1 MVAGLRT
8 ETIMRRNYRGD
19 LYVQKQMMGLPIAL
33 KLYGRVST
41 PEEKGALLA
50 LLRATVHP
58 PFALSERIEAALNGR
73 HGRGWL
79 SLKPIKLKGLP
90 GVTFVWT

>member
-1 MVAGLRT
+1 MVARPRT
-8 ETIMRRNYRGD
+8 ETIMQRNYRGN
-19 LYVQKQMMGLPIAL
+19 LYEQKQKTGLPIAL
-33 KLYGRVST
+33 KLYGQVST
-41 PEEKGALLA
+41 PEENGALLA
-50 LLRATVHP
+50 LLRATSRL

-79 SLKPIKLKGLP
+79 RLKPIKLKGLP